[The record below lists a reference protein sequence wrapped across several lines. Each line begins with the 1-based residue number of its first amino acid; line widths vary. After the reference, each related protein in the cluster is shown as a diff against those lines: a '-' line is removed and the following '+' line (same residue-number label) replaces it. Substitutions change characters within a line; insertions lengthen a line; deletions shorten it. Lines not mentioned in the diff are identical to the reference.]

1 MDLAAALSA
10 CRTEADFYRVQIEAE
25 NRMVPAEVEAI
36 AAIAPDLP
44 ERARAWARRLD
55 ASMRLSRAPTQPFR
69 CTHLAADVLFYE
81 AEGDAP
87 RCLVIGLT
95 GAALRMNLPIPFFL
109 QALPPGRCD
118 MLLLRDSVRASFL
131 LGVPGYAADV
141 PALAERIAADLP
153 LARYR
158 DVRCIGTS
166 AGGAAALWL
175 GALLRARRAVSVDGA
190 HPNAHALRFPA
201 RKLEAGAFDRSFAA
215 PQPGTT
221 EMTVVHGA
229 DNRRD
234 AIRSHLLAMSV
245 PGARVTGVAGVS
257 VHGVVAPLLQARALA
272 PFLAEV
278 LLGEGPGAAL
288 SAIWSPP
295 R

>member
-1 MDLAAALSA
+1 MDLPAAFWA

-36 AAIAPDLP
+36 AALAPDLP
-44 ERARAWARRLD
+44 EPARAWARRLD
-55 ASMRLSRAPTQPFR
+55 ALMRISCAQTQHFR
-69 CTHLAADVLFYE
+69 CTHLAADALFYE
-81 AEGDAP
+81 ATDDAP
-87 RCLVIGLT
+87 RGLVIGLT
-95 GAALRMNLPIPFFL
+95 GAAMRMNLPVPFFL

-118 MLLLRDSVRASFL
+118 MLLLRDSARASFL
-131 LGVPGYAADV
+131 CGVPGYAADV

-153 LARYR
+153 LVRYQ
-158 DVRCIGTS
+158 DIRCIGTS

-175 GALLRARRAVSVDGA
+175 GALLQARRAVSVDGS
-190 HPNAHALRFPA
+190 HPGAHALRFPA

-215 PQPGTT
+215 PQPGTA
-221 EMTVVHGA
+221 ELIVVHGA

-234 AIRSHLLAMSV
+234 AIRSRLLAMSV
-245 PGARVTGVAGVS
+245 PGARVVSVGGVS
-257 VHGVVAPLLQARALA
+257 VHGVVGPLLTARALA

-278 LLGEGPGAAL
+278 LMGEGQGAAL
-288 SAIWSPP
+288 PDTWSPP